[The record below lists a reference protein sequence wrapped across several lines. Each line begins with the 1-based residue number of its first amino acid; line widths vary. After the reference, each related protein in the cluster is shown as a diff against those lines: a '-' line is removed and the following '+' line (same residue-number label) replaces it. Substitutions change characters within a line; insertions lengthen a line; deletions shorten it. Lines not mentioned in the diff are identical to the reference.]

1 MHRYAEVLKL
11 EFIVLKSEKYM
22 KNKVKNIIIGCTGLI
37 LMACPPN
44 TGDTITGETSSGV
57 SSSSAGSNSQSETTV
72 EQQVTTS
79 GNPPITETSDTENS
93 SKSSETSSNSDFPE
107 TSETS
112 RETSEETLCSNGIL
126 DFSEECDDGNLI
138 IEDSCDDHCFSTR
151 FAFQSFE
158 SVPSNFGGVLEA
170 DAICQENADR
180 AKLDGIYKAW
190 VSDEFQF
197 DSPLFR
203 FASTD
208 YKGWYL
214 LPTDP
219 PKKLARGWKGLT
231 TDFLVNWIDV
241 SAAGVESILTPEF
254 VWTGT
259 LQDGTFSEGNT
270 CNGWTTTDPSSKA
283 QIGSVGNWNKEWTES
298 QITECGFD
306 KKIYCFQVD

>member
-1 MHRYAEVLKL
+1 
-11 EFIVLKSEKYM
+11 M

-37 LMACPPN
+37 LMACPPPN
-44 TGDTITGETSSGV
+44 TGDTITGETSSGI
-57 SSSSAGSNSQSETTV
+57 SSLSAGSDSQSETTV

-79 GNPPITETSDTENS
+79 GNPSVTETLNTENS
-93 SKSSETSSNSDFPE
+93 SSNTSGEFDTIVMTISAIP
-107 TSETS
+107 
-112 RETSEETLCSNGIL
+112 LCGDGLQESP
-126 DFSEECDDGNLI
+126 EECDDGNLI

-158 SVPSNFGGVLEA
+158 SIPSNFGGVLEA

-180 AKLDGIYKAW
+180 AKLDGVYKAW

-214 LPTDP
+214 LPSNP
-219 PKKLARGWKGLT
+219 PELLARGWEELT
-231 TDFLVNWIDV
+231 TIEIHHWIDID
-241 SAAGVESILTPEF
+241 AGGNESILTPEF
-254 VWTGT
+254 AWTGT